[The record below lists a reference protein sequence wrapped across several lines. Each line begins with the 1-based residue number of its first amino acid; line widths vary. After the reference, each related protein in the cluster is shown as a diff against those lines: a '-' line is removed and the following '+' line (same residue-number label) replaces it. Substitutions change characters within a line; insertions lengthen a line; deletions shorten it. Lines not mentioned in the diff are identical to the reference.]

1 MAYNFTEV
9 TVEQKPLIP
18 ETLKKIPRGKSC
30 RFSCVELGKLPSV
43 QAAIY
48 RLNKKGFNF
57 TLNEVINNGESY
69 IITNN

>member
-30 RFSCVELGKLPSV
+30 RFACSELGKLPSV

-48 RLNKKGFNF
+48 RLNKKGFNL
-57 TLNEVINNGESY
+57 TLETINNGESY